1 MPPSNSNQQGGQ
13 QGQQGPMGQMGS
25 QGESGSQGQ
34 QGQQGQQGSQGQGG
48 ESGNSPLGELPPPPP
63 DVVIGAASEQIGG
76 PIGDLTGNDPNATTS
91 EGEGGE
97 QGEGKQA
104 KSGGTPGGQNDK
116 KITET
121 DGQNVGGG
129 GSQGSN
135 RAKGTEV
142 GEKMSTNL

>member
-13 QGQQGPMGQMGS
+13 QGPLGQMGS
-25 QGESGSQGQ
+25 E
-34 QGQQGQQGSQGQGG
+34 
-48 ESGNSPLGELPPPPP
+48 NSPLGELPPPPP
-63 DVVIGAASEQIGG
+63 DVVIGTAREQIGG
-76 PIGDLTGNDPNATTS
+76 PVGNLTGNDPNATTS

-97 QGEGKQA
+97 QGEGNQA
-104 KSGGTPGGQNDK
+104 KSGGSSGGQNDK
-116 KITET
+116 KVTES

-129 GSQGSN
+129 GRQGSN